1 MRRKERDD
9 GWSWKNILM
18 VALQFTAIC
27 VLWGNEMEFKQM
39 QSFKLFISA
48 NISGMNSV
56 LIQTKLLKYLANNSI
71 VGKNLMWQ

>member
-1 MRRKERDD
+1 
-9 GWSWKNILM
+9 M

-48 NISGMNSV
+48 NISRMNSV

-71 VGKNLMWQ
+71 VGKNLM

>member
-1 MRRKERDD
+1 
-9 GWSWKNILM
+9 M

-27 VLWGNEMEFKQM
+27 VLWRNEMEFKQM

-71 VGKNLMWQ
+71 VGKNLM